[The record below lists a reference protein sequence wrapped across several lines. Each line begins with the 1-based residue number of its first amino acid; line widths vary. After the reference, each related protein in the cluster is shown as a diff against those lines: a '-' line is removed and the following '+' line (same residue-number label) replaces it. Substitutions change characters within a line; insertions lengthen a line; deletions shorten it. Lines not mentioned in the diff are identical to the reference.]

1 MSLRVVVNLHYFKF
15 KVYQQNSCSPF
26 VVVFHCYTESA
37 SPFCWLKTSY
47 ATCSHNRHGLMC
59 LCSLAVA
66 LVPGWSTS
74 CLPLWLQA
82 LYIVIPVELCYWCWK
97 LKIVIKGLL
106 HHFIDFFIDFFP
118 PNISLRL
125 WSKWSFCRH
134 LREFPPAHVTR
145 CSFDCCT
152 LCADSWAQTAETR
165 FATAARITFQLQ
177 QSD

>member
-1 MSLRVVVNLHYFKF
+1 MPFGLALKRGPPSLGKPWRTALHRREEWSIGWMSLRVVVNLHYFKF

-106 HHFIDFFIDFFP
+106 HHSLIFYWFFP
-118 PNISLRL
+118 P
-125 WSKWSFCRH
+125 KH
-134 LREFPPAHVTR
+134 LFAAVEQMEF
-145 CSFDCCT
+145 
-152 LCADSWAQTAETR
+152 L
-165 FATAARITFQLQ
+165 
-177 QSD
+177 